1 MEIDRLCM
9 GCMEDKGDSHM
20 CSACGFDERKPGSVV
35 ALPLRTMLNQ
45 QYLVG
50 RVLGSP
56 GGFGITYLGWDI
68 NLKTPVAI
76 KEYKPRGLVER
87 APDRLTVVPQSPEDE
102 AQFHIGLQLF
112 LNEARLV
119 ANLAQFNHPNIV
131 RVRALFEANGA
142 GYMVMDYYRGQDL
155 YERVKQSGKL
165 QPKTARWVMMSIL
178 DGLRTVHEHG
188 VLHRDIKPQNIYI
201 TDRKQ
206 PVLLDFG
213 AARDGSNGQSRALTA
228 ISTPGYAPYEQ
239 EIGGKQGPWTDID
252 ACGATLYYLLSGKVP
267 PAASERKN
275 HDELV
280 PLDHLVPDIP
290 SGMSEAIMQALAVES
305 EQRPQDVQTFQ
316 TLLMRD
322 GEIATSLATA
332 TLPPTV
338 ASIVVTCPSCNV
350 TNSVPAGRTLANTAC
365 ANCSA
370 PLSVSTTTAPVST
383 NTATQHV
390 GLYPL
395 FFSMMTRK
403 GQSIAIGSAVLLL
416 LLGGGLWAKQSYEKS
431 LAEEQN
437 RRLAVEQE
445 LKQKALEAEKHAEE
459 AKRLV
464 AERERQQKEEIER
477 RKDEDTRRL
486 AEEKSRQEVEAK
498 RLAEENQ
505 RLKDSL
511 QASSRQ
517 QPAVRAAPL
526 DPEVAEMER
535 QRRVAE
541 ARARAEDATRR
552 AETARQRREE
562 EALQRD
568 IARKER
574 AIAEAEAKL
583 RSQTPASPAALP
595 NKSEDGTGAL
605 DSVTDIACKFLG
617 NCDAR
622 FRSNNRR

>member
-1 MEIDRLCM
+1 
-9 GCMEDKGDSHM
+9 
-20 CSACGFDERKPGSVV
+20 
-35 ALPLRTMLNQ
+35 
-45 QYLVG
+45 
-50 RVLGSP
+50 
-56 GGFGITYLGWDI
+56 
-68 NLKTPVAI
+68 
-76 KEYKPRGLVER
+76 
-87 APDRLTVVPQSPEDE
+87 
-102 AQFHIGLQLF
+102 
-112 LNEARLV
+112 
-119 ANLAQFNHPNIV
+119 
-131 RVRALFEANGA
+131 
-142 GYMVMDYYRGQDL
+142 
-155 YERVKQSGKL
+155 
-165 QPKTARWVMMSIL
+165 
-178 DGLRTVHEHG
+178 
-188 VLHRDIKPQNIYI
+188 
-201 TDRKQ
+201 
-206 PVLLDFG
+206 
-213 AARDGSNGQSRALTA
+213 
-228 ISTPGYAPYEQ
+228 
-239 EIGGKQGPWTDID
+239 
-252 ACGATLYYLLSGKVP
+252 
-267 PAASERKN
+267 
-275 HDELV
+275 
-280 PLDHLVPDIP
+280 
-290 SGMSEAIMQALAVES
+290 
-305 EQRPQDVQTFQ
+305 
-316 TLLMRD
+316 
-322 GEIATSLATA
+322 
-332 TLPPTV
+332 
-338 ASIVVTCPSCNV
+338 
-350 TNSVPAGRTLANTAC
+350 
-365 ANCSA
+365 
-370 PLSVSTTTAPVST
+370 
-383 NTATQHV
+383 
-390 GLYPL
+390 
-395 FFSMMTRK
+395 MMTRK